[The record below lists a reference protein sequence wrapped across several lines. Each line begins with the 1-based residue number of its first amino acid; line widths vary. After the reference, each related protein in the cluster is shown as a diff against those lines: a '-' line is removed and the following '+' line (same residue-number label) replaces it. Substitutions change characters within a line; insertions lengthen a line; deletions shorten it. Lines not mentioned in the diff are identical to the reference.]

1 MLEVISFKIGFGGRF
16 SVDTGL
22 EVVLDKVVCVSTLCP
37 RSRDVCSVE
46 AIVKGALSLYS
57 SVDEAFFGKMEL
69 LGCVRVVSQELKVV
83 GAFNFESDDDVI
95 VEVNDLVLDV
105 VEDVGNASGKAL

>member
-1 MLEVISFKIGFGGRF
+1 
-16 SVDTGL
+16 
-22 EVVLDKVVCVSTLCP
+22 
-37 RSRDVCSVE
+37 
-46 AIVKGALSLYS
+46 
-57 SVDEAFFGKMEL
+57 MEL
-69 LGCVRVVSQELKVV
+69 LGCVLVVSQELKVV